1 MRTNTAVKPK
11 MTTNNEGSLVRA
23 LSAEQELR
31 RAVLTT
37 MLWESGGFYENGE
50 EIATR
55 ITKLAAQLPFSTVA
69 ALAIEARNEMK
80 LRHMPLFLARLLAA
94 RPNNGRPMGDLLV
107 EIIQRA
113 DELPEFL
120 ALYWKDNPNAPLAKQ
135 VKVGLARAMNKFDEY
150 QLAKYNRDHAVKLR
164 DVLFMVHSR
173 PRDAKGAGK
182 RLKALNKAN
191 YSRGEVR
198 HATSL
203 YTRLVNDT
211 MQQPQTWEERLS
223 AGADKKATFT
233 TMLLDQELGALA
245 LLRNLRNMVE
255 AGVDDELIRES
266 IKVMK
271 TERILPF
278 QFITAARYAPRFERE
293 LEQAM
298 LACLRDQ
305 PKLTGTTALIVDT
318 SPSMWQ
324 AKVSAKSELT
334 RFDAAAAL
342 AILCRELCENVHI
355 WTFNTKAHEI
365 PPRSGFALRDAMNAT
380 RGNASYGGYAVQEA
394 NNCGYDRIIVLT
406 DGEWHT
412 PTNTLRPALQVA
424 PPPRT
429 KLAYMINVANTRNG
443 VGYGAWTSI
452 DGWSEAIVRYIQ
464 TKEQK
469 GLD

>member
-198 HATSL
+198 RHATSL
-203 YTRLVNDT
+203 
-211 MQQPQTWEERLS
+211 
-223 AGADKKATFT
+223 
-233 TMLLDQELGALA
+233 
-245 LLRNLRNMVE
+245 
-255 AGVDDELIRES
+255 
-266 IKVMK
+266 
-271 TERILPF
+271 
-278 QFITAARYAPRFERE
+278 
-293 LEQAM
+293 
-298 LACLRDQ
+298 
-305 PKLTGTTALIVDT
+305 
-318 SPSMWQ
+318 
-324 AKVSAKSELT
+324 
-334 RFDAAAAL
+334 
-342 AILCRELCENVHI
+342 
-355 WTFNTKAHEI
+355 
-365 PPRSGFALRDAMNAT
+365 
-380 RGNASYGGYAVQEA
+380 
-394 NNCGYDRIIVLT
+394 
-406 DGEWHT
+406 
-412 PTNTLRPALQVA
+412 
-424 PPPRT
+424 
-429 KLAYMINVANTRNG
+429 
-443 VGYGAWTSI
+443 
-452 DGWSEAIVRYIQ
+452 
-464 TKEQK
+464 
-469 GLD
+469 